1 MTVYQK
7 TNLLLKAFIEADNQL
22 SHLTRVISAN
32 RYLELGDDPH
42 LIQTIETSML
52 QVERKIRSLESH
64 FDLDKIPLSRA
75 NVYFSLIRNVRETL
89 NFLQDVRKKNF
100 GSQQYTNEFMEK
112 LETCLDQLNAVAS
125 VMNTGSEII
134 Q

>member
-1 MTVYQK
+1 MTLYQK

-42 LIQTIETSML
+42 LIQTIETSMI
-52 QVERKIRSLESH
+52 QVESKIRSLESH
-64 FDLDKIPLSRA
+64 FDLDEIPLSRA

-89 NFLQDVRKKNF
+89 KFLQDVRKKNF

>member
-89 NFLQDVRKKNF
+89 KFLQDVRKKNF